1 MKSAPNPTVAGAL
14 QLERPGVPGGVDRTD
29 SPCCANRSLT
39 SPAGHYVS
47 IKWVNRIDRTKREML
62 CVFYSLL
69 LLFFPSTA
77 SRWQCYS
84 SHHRSQRVCYSL
96 LLRLLRTIDAD
107 WDPAAVRGDLVGYS
121 CCAV

>member
-1 MKSAPNPTVAGAL
+1 MKSAFNPSVAGAL
-14 QLERPGVPGGVDRTD
+14 QLERPGVPGGLDRTH
-29 SPCCANRSLT
+29 SPCCANGSLT

-47 IKWVNRIDRTKREML
+47 IKWVNRIDQTKREML
-62 CVFYSLL
+62 AVFYSLL
-69 LLFFPSTA
+69 SFFFATA

-107 WDPAAVRGDLVGYS
+107 WDAAAVRGDLVGYGR
-121 CCAV
+121 CAV